1 MCLQYCLQYSNIQ
14 YQSVLVL
21 EHTVIFDLVLVVAGL
36 LRCVKLTMPA
46 YVDMLLLRCVFSL
59 LATVLQYSVVLLQ
72 VVLTVIYD
80 TYLTCRCCVL
90 YVVVVVVVVVVVY
103 SIY

>member
-1 MCLQYCLQYSNIQ
+1 M
-14 YQSVLVL
+14 
-21 EHTVIFDLVLVVAGL
+21 VAGL

-72 VVLTVIYD
+72 VVLTVTYGF
-80 TYLTCRCCVL
+80 YLTCYCCVL
-90 YVVVVVVVVVVVY
+90 YVVVVVFVVVFD
-103 SIY
+103 I

>member
-1 MCLQYCLQYSNIQ
+1 M
-14 YQSVLVL
+14 
-21 EHTVIFDLVLVVAGL
+21 VVGL

-72 VVLTVIYD
+72 VVLTVTYGIF
-80 TYLTCRCCVL
+80 YLTCYCCVL
-90 YVVVVVVVVVVVY
+90 YVVVVVFVFVVVFD
-103 SIY
+103 I